1 MAKAWQLKVLKYLCE
16 CPEVGVF
23 MVGFAFLRKS
33 LLYPTISLTGFVLLV
48 ATACTAQGPLP
59 TSKVQKTC
67 ADSTALNQAVWSANG
82 IARRQALKTLGVCGQ
97 EHWNLRLL
105 MAPLPELAQGERS
118 EAWIN
123 VYTALDPKAVARP
136 ERITEFLLARA
147 GSSDP
152 EERRLA
158 ILGLG
163 GLLESRFSVLSL
175 KQSQTA
181 LLNGLKDPDYRVRIT
196 AAEAFSGWLGFD
208 DSPDVRA
215 QLPTLLRPLASA
227 LLSRTSD
234 SAPEVRAASVEA
246 ISKLARLG
254 KFDGLPQPLVTT
266 DQLLRQLEPR
276 LLDQSAQVRLAAVKA
291 LQSADADQ
299 LSPSQKDTVKQRLL
313 FLIQD
318 QDLEVVM
325 AAESQ
330 LDQSSLP
337 ELVSLIQ
344 SGRLSPTTATT
355 VLSPALMDLPA
366 GHSLLQALLLSP
378 DLSLRINAQRAINA
392 ALSQRGELKANDQ
405 VVKSKI
411 TFGEGL
417 RSSDPAIQ
425 IDAITG
431 LSELE
436 GSSESIALLRP
447 SLSSQLLAVKWAAAI
462 AISNFN
468 QNDETTF
475 NSLHEIL
482 ETSSDDDL
490 RRTASER
497 LGRSQSAN
505 AARILGQTAQKDSRD
520 LIYVRSCSAYGIG
533 FPEGQHHVG
542 VDAMTRPDC
551 RRAIAESFSYID
563 KKYEAD
569 VVNALL
575 RTSETRDDDQRFNAI
590 YALGS
595 MVGQTDSI
603 TKPKL
608 SDRITALLMPI
619 TTNQQEHPEVRRI
632 AATMLHLHRQ
642 PMPEFFSNTG
652 LPSPATACANP
663 LGGRGPGYSFDPY
676 EGRCMYD
683 TRTGCGDGLP
693 EVYST
698 LKRMLGQRKVR

>member
-1 MAKAWQLKVLKYLCE
+1 
-16 CPEVGVF
+16 
-23 MVGFAFLRKS
+23 
-33 LLYPTISLTGFVLLV
+33 
-48 ATACTAQGPLP
+48 
-59 TSKVQKTC
+59 
-67 ADSTALNQAVWSANG
+67 
-82 IARRQALKTLGVCGQ
+82 
-97 EHWNLRLL
+97 
-105 MAPLPELAQGERS
+105 
-118 EAWIN
+118 
-123 VYTALDPKAVARP
+123 
-136 ERITEFLLARA
+136 
-147 GSSDP
+147 
-152 EERRLA
+152 
-158 ILGLG
+158 
-163 GLLESRFSVLSL
+163 
-175 KQSQTA
+175 
-181 LLNGLKDPDYRVRIT
+181 
-196 AAEAFSGWLGFD
+196 
-208 DSPDVRA
+208 
-215 QLPTLLRPLASA
+215 
-227 LLSRTSD
+227 
-234 SAPEVRAASVEA
+234 
-246 ISKLARLG
+246 
-254 KFDGLPQPLVTT
+254 VTT

-276 LLDQSAQVRLAAVKA
+276 LLNQSAQVRLAAVKA

-299 LSPSQKDTVKQRLL
+299 LSPSQKETIKQRLL

-447 SLSSQLLAVKWAAAI
+447 SLSSQRLAVKWAAAI

-468 QNDETTF
+468 PNDETTF
-475 NSLHEIL
+475 NSLREIL

-563 KKYEAD
+563 KQYEAD

-608 SDRITALLMPI
+608 RNL
-619 TTNQQEHPEVRRI
+619 
-632 AATMLHLHRQ
+632 
-642 PMPEFFSNTG
+642 
-652 LPSPATACANP
+652 
-663 LGGRGPGYSFDPY
+663 
-676 EGRCMYD
+676 
-683 TRTGCGDGLP
+683 
-693 EVYST
+693 
-698 LKRMLGQRKVR
+698 